1 MTVSSPTTP
10 AFEINAVRQQFPA
23 LARQVAGQ
31 TAAYFDGPA
40 GSQVPSCVAD
50 AMRHCLLHTNANTC
64 GQFVTSRE
72 AGELAAAAHAAA
84 ADFVGAQDPGE
95 IAFGPNMT
103 TLTFAFSRALAK
115 EWQAGDEILV
125 TQSDHDAN
133 VTPWVLAAR
142 DAGATVRHVPINKDD
157 CTLDMEAYRKLLN
170 ERTRL
175 VAFGCASNASGTI
188 HPIKEMTAAAH
199 EAGAE
204 VFLDAVHFAPHLPI
218 DVTDWDC
225 DFLACSAYKFFGPH
239 MGLLWG
245 RRNRLEEIKAY
256 KVRPA
261 PNDLPGKWMTG
272 TLNFEG
278 VAGTLAAINYLA
290 ALSGEAFPA
299 DTSQP
304 NAVRRAALLKAFAA
318 ISAYEQPL
326 TLEFLA
332 GLAEIP
338 SIKVWGITDPARIAE
353 RVPTI
358 SFTHERFSP
367 QQVAAFLGERGIFVW
382 DGNYYAL
389 ALTETLGLEPDGAV
403 RVGIL
408 HYNTQDEV
416 QRLLGALQELDGQS

>member
-1 MTVSSPTTP
+1 MTSTSAVSST
-10 AFEINAVRQQFPA
+10 FDVNAVRSQFPA
-23 LARQVAGQ
+23 LAREIAGQ
-31 TAAYFDGPA
+31 PAAYFDGPA
-40 GSQVPSCVAD
+40 GSQVPLVVAD
-50 AMRHCLLHTNANTC
+50 AMRECLLHTNANTC
-64 GQFVTSRE
+64 GQFATSRE
-72 AGELAAAAHAAA
+72 VGELAAAAHAAA
-84 ADFVGAQDPGE
+84 ADFLGGGDPDE
-95 IAFGPNMT
+95 DAFGPNMT
-103 TLTFAFSRALAK
+103 TLTFAFSRALAQ
-115 EWQAGDEILV
+115 EWKQGDEIIV

-142 DAGATVRHVPINKDD
+142 DAGVTVRHVPINKDD
-157 CTLDMEAYRKLLN
+157 CTLDLEAYRALLN

-218 DVTDWDC
+218 DVAAWNC

-239 MGLLWG
+239 IGMLWG
-245 RRNRLEEIKAY
+245 RRDRLEEIKAY

-261 PNDLPGKWMTG
+261 PDDLPGKWMTG

-290 ALSGEAFPA
+290 GLSGENFPA
-299 DTSQP
+299 LEPKPS
-304 NAVRRAALLKAFAA
+304 AARRQALLNAYDQIAR
-318 ISAYEQPL
+318 YEQPL
-326 TLEFLA
+326 ALEFLA

-338 SIKVWGITDPARIAE
+338 EITVWGITDAARIDQ

-358 SFTHERFSP
+358 SFTHKNFTP
-367 QQVAAFLGERGIFVW
+367 QQVAKFLGDRGIFVW
-382 DGNYYAL
+382 DGNYYAV
-389 ALTETLGLEPDGAV
+389 ALTETLGLEPEGAV

-408 HYNTQDEV
+408 HYNTQAEV
-416 QRLLGALQELDGQS
+416 QRLLAALRELNE